1 MCLIS
6 DSLQS
11 LWFKVEVGKKINNC
25 AIMKGTKLWT
35 FLSKSDLCWC
45 LISIVV
51 FGVLLPT
58 VTMGQGIEN
67 STMPAFNVT
76 KGLWI

>member
-1 MCLIS
+1 
-6 DSLQS
+6 
-11 LWFKVEVGKKINNC
+11 
-25 AIMKGTKLWT
+25 MKGTKLWT

-45 LISIVV
+45 LISIAV